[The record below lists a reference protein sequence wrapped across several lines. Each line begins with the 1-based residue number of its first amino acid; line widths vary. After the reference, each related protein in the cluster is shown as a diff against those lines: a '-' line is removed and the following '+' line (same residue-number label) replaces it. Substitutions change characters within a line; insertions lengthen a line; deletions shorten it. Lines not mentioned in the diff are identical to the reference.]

1 MTKAG
6 GELFSNELLILLP
19 DTGCLH
25 CLAQESLGLILN
37 QQWPRWVLVPGGH
50 KELDMTE
57 RLNVLGVIPISP

>member
-37 QQWPRWVLVPGGH
+37 QQWPRWVLVH
-50 KELDMTE
+50 
-57 RLNVLGVIPISP
+57 GVTKSRT